1 MKKRNNGAGE
11 IVKMAILIFLAG
23 ITLFPLYFTVVS
35 SFKQH
40 NEYIVNMFGL
50 PRQWTTD
57 NFIHFFQRYDVW
69 QMYRNSAIVTFI
81 SLLLMIFLASL
92 AGFIFAK
99 FPYKYSD
106 NILAFIIA
114 FMMVPPMVLLIP
126 VYLMM
131 AKIGLIN
138 SYLSLILFYVAFY
151 MPFSVYLM
159 TANFKS
165 IPDECIDAA
174 RLDGAGMFRIYR
186 DIGLPLCRP
195 TIMTLFT
202 LSFLWCWNEFSYSMM
217 LLQKPEIRTLTVGVA
232 TVIGKN
238 QTDMPL
244 LYSGLLVN
252 CVPVLVLFVFGQKYL
267 QKGLVAGAVK

>member
-1 MKKRNNGAGE
+1 
-11 IVKMAILIFLAG
+11 
-23 ITLFPLYFTVVS
+23 
-35 SFKQH
+35 
-40 NEYIVNMFGL
+40 
-50 PRQWTTD
+50 
-57 NFIHFFQRYDVW
+57 
-69 QMYRNSAIVTFI
+69 
-81 SLLLMIFLASL
+81 MIFLASL

-114 FMMVPPMVLLIP
+114 FMMVPPMALLIP

-174 RLDGAGMFRIYR
+174 RLDGADMFRIYR
-186 DIGLPLCRP
+186 DIGLPLP
-195 TIMTLFT
+195 
-202 LSFLWCWNEFSYSMM
+202 
-217 LLQKPEIRTLTVGVA
+217 G
-232 TVIGKN
+232 
-238 QTDMPL
+238 
-244 LYSGLLVN
+244 GLL
-252 CVPVLVLFVFGQKYL
+252 
-267 QKGLVAGAVK
+267 

>member
-1 MKKRNNGAGE
+1 
-11 IVKMAILIFLAG
+11 
-23 ITLFPLYFTVVS
+23 
-35 SFKQH
+35 
-40 NEYIVNMFGL
+40 
-50 PRQWTTD
+50 
-57 NFIHFFQRYDVW
+57 
-69 QMYRNSAIVTFI
+69 MYRNSAIVTLL
-81 SLLLMIFLASL
+81 SLILMIFLASL

-174 RLDGAGMFRIYR
+174 RLDGADMFRIYR

-244 LYSGLLVN
+244 LYAGLLVN
-252 CVPVLVLFVFGQKYL
+252 SIPVLILFIFGQKYL